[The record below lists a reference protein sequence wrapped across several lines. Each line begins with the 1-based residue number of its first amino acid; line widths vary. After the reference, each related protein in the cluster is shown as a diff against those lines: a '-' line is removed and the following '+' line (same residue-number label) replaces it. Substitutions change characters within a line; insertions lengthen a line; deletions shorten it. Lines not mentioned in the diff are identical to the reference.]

1 MSAEGMQIMWKHI
14 IERAAALLIAV
25 ALLTG
30 CSSGSGMSFAKVGSY
45 SPPPSLAQRPRLG
58 VTSFAIDVDSSST
71 QPSAALGDYAADQMA
86 QLLSKS
92 GRFTVIGRQDFAS
105 MLDRQNL
112 AGAVKPGQ
120 VVQISNI
127 DGVEYVLVG
136 SISNL
141 NISKKAQEPGMV
153 DQVKDFVTRAGA
165 KKDVIV
171 TATCGVGFSVIDP
184 GTSDIVISNNSE
196 FTRTA
201 GAKEFGIDIMEDTSS
216 VAAGAELPVNNAD
229 REKVIHLAVDDA
241 IRKALPKID
250 RFLASR
256 RTGALAATP
265 TAPPSHTVSSGLVN
279 DSATPAAARDT
290 TPPAPAT
297 APAAAPSVAPVP
309 AKVATKT
316 CPVCGAENDAAARFC
331 KKCGSKL

>member
-1 MSAEGMQIMWKHI
+1 MWKRI
-14 IERAAALLIAV
+14 VEQAGLWIAV
-25 ALLTG
+25 ALLVG

-45 SPPPSLAQRPRLG
+45 SPPPSLAQRPKLG

-71 QPSAALGDYAADQMA
+71 QPTAAPGDYAADQMA
-86 QLLSKS
+86 QLLTKS
-92 GRFTVIGRQDFAS
+92 GRFEVIGRQDFAA
-105 MLDRQNL
+105 MLDRQSL
-112 AGAVKPGQ
+112 SGAIKPGRVIQ
-120 VVQISNI
+120 VATI
-127 DGVEYVLVG
+127 DGADYVLVG

-141 NISKKAQEPGMV
+141 NITKKAQEPGMV

-165 KKDVIV
+165 KKDVMI

-184 GTSDIVISNNSE
+184 STNDIVISNNSE

-201 GAKEFGIDIMEDTSS
+201 GAKDFGIDVMDDTSS
-216 VAAGAELPVNNAD
+216 VEAGAELPANNAD
-229 REKVIHLAVDDA
+229 REKVISLAVDDA
-241 IRKALPKID
+241 IRKSLPKID

-265 TAPPSHTVSSGLVN
+265 TAPPSHTVSSGLVTDN
-279 DSATPAAARDT
+279 AAPAAARDT
-290 TPPAPAT
+290 TQPSVTPSAAH
-297 APAAAPSVAPVP
+297 PAAPGAVRA
-309 AKVATKT
+309 ATKT